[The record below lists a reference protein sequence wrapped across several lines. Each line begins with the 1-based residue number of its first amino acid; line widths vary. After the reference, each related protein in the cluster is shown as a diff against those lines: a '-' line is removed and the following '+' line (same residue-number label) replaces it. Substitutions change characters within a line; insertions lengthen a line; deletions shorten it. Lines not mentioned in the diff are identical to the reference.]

1 MTALTDVPAGYR
13 PMDQAGVAAFAAP
26 YLGERAPEAEVQEIG
41 DGNLNLVFRVRA
53 GDRSVIVKQALPYL
67 RVVGEGWP
75 LTLDRARIEA
85 EAMAIHAELAPS
97 SGPLLLRVDPTA
109 AALVMEDLRD
119 HVVWRA
125 ALVGGRHVPGVADQ
139 LGRYCARV
147 LLGTSR
153 LRLPAERRRALLGR
167 FENPELSAITE
178 DLVFTAPYI
187 DAPTNRID
195 EAAEEL
201 ATQLRAD
208 TALRASAA
216 QLRFEFRT
224 RTEALLHGDLH
235 SGSVMVRDGD
245 ARVIDV
251 EFATFGPM
259 AYDTGNVVANLAL
272 ARAAALGRGEPGL
285 AGQIDGDAEDY
296 WSALTDEV
304 GVLWPVTEPWR
315 EQFLDELRRDTARYA
330 STEMVRRLVG
340 LAHVTDIDTLPDGAR
355 LAAQTA
361 VVARARRLAL
371 SPDTPTFT
379 ELWARA
385 AQEESP

>member
-1 MTALTDVPAGYR
+1 MTVPVDVPTAYR
-13 PMDQAGVAAFAAP
+13 PMDLDSVAAFAAP
-26 YLGERAPEAEVQEIG
+26 YLGRADTRAEEIG

-67 RVVGEGWP
+67 RVFGEGWP

-85 EAMAIHAELAPS
+85 EAMAIHAGLAPR
-97 SGPLLLRVDPTA
+97 SGPAVLHVEPA
-109 AALVMEDLRD
+109 VAALVMEDLHE
-119 HVVWRA
+119 HVVWRT
-125 ALVGGRHVPGVADQ
+125 ALVSGRHVTGVAAA

-153 LRLPAERRRALLGR
+153 LLMPPEQRRPLVAR

-178 DLVFTAPYI
+178 DLVFTAPYV
-187 DAPTNRID
+187 DAETNRID
-195 EAAEEL
+195 EAGRDLAAE
-201 ATQLRAD
+201 LRAD
-208 TALRASAA
+208 DALRIAGA
-216 QLRFEFRT
+216 QLRWEFRT

-272 ARAAALGRGEPGL
+272 ARIAAVARGEPEL
-285 AGQIDGDAEDY
+285 ASALDGDADDY

-304 GVLWPVTEPWR
+304 LRLWPSSEPWQER
-315 EQFLDELRRDTARYA
+315 FLRELRRDTARYA
-330 STEMVRRLVG
+330 CTEMLRRLVG
-340 LAHVTDIDTLPDGAR
+340 LAHVTDIDTLPDGVR
-355 LAAQTA
+355 LCAQNA
-361 VVARARRLAL
+361 VVRGARRLCAN
-371 SPDTPTFT
+371 PAVPAFAD
-379 ELWARA
+379 LWAMA
-385 AQEESP
+385 AREESP